1 MLKQIGLLLSVALRS
16 IPQRAGAAFVIVIG
30 VGGVVAVIVS
40 VMSMAGGLRKVF
52 SDTGHA
58 DRAIVVNEGATSEG
72 VSTLTSD
79 AVTTIENAPGMKHSA
94 REGAL
99 ASAEVLVAASVPRRS
114 NGTPASISVRGV
126 APVAALIRPELRIVS
141 GRMFRSGLHEL
152 IAGQAA
158 RRQFSGMEVG
168 DHLTLRGD
176 QWTVVGTFSSA
187 GDLHESELMT
197 DAKTLMS
204 AFERSLFSAVTVQL
218 SSADSFSVFESALRR
233 DPTLS
238 VEVSREADY
247 YARQSRSAATL
258 MYRAAVLVGL
268 LMTLGAIL
276 AAFNTMYSVV
286 RARTGEIATLRAM
299 GFAGAGAAMSVVAEA
314 LLLSVLGGALGALLA
329 WAMFNGNTLS
339 TLGGFYDNQIVFQI
353 HVDLKILAAGIL
365 LGCLVGLVGGLA
377 PAFRAA
383 RIPVTDALRA
393 LE

>member
-1 MLKQIGLLLSVALRS
+1 M
-16 IPQRAGAAFVIVIG
+16 IVIG

-52 SDTGHA
+52 TDTGRA

-72 VSTLTSD
+72 VSTLTVE
-79 AVTTIENAPGMKHSA
+79 AVTTIENAPGIKRTAHG
-94 REGAL
+94 EAL
-99 ASAEVLVAASVPRRS
+99 ASAEVMVAASVPRRS

-126 APVAALIRPELRIVS
+126 APAAALIRPELKIVS
-141 GRMFRSGLHEL
+141 GRMFRPGLHEL
-152 IAGQAA
+152 IVGQAA
-158 RRQFSGMEVG
+158 RRQFSGIEVG
-168 DHLTLRGD
+168 DHLRLRAD
-176 QWTVVGTFSSA
+176 QWTVVGVFSSA

-218 SSADSFSVFESALRR
+218 SSADRFGSFESALTK

-238 VEVSREADY
+238 VEVTREPDY

-268 LMTLGAIL
+268 LMTLGAVL

-286 RARTGEIATLRAM
+286 RARTSEIATLRAI
-299 GFAGAGAAMSVVAEA
+299 GFAGAGAA
-314 LLLSVLGGALGALLA
+314 LSVLGEAILLSILGGAAGALLA
-329 WAMFNGNTLS
+329 WALFNGNTLS
-339 TLGGFYDNQIVFQI
+339 TLGGFYDNQIVFQVHI
-353 HVDLKILAAGIL
+353 DLEILAAGVL
-365 LGCLVGLVGGLA
+365 LGCLVGLVGGLP
-377 PAFRAA
+377 PALRAA
-383 RIPVTDALRA
+383 RLPVVDALRA